1 MTDTNIK
8 MELFG
13 GGLYIP
19 VRIWSKVENKYKR
32 ISLTLDTGASVT
44 TLSPEIFYVLG
55 YEPSTNP
62 KMKLTT
68 ASSVTYVSHYT
79 LDAIK
84 LGDIELNAV
93 DAYGLKFPE
102 ESFSMGVIGLNV
114 LRQFDIELLFSKE
127 IVRLKQR

>member
-1 MTDTNIK
+1 METQVK

-13 GGLYIP
+13 NGLCIP
-19 VRIWSKVENKYKR
+19 VQLWSVIENKYKD

-44 TLSPEIFYVLG
+44 TLTPEIFYALG
-55 YEPSTNP
+55 YEPSAKP

-68 ASSVTYVSHYT
+68 ASDVTYVSHYM

-84 LGDIELNAV
+84 LGDIELNNIE
-93 DAYGLKFPE
+93 AYGLKFPE

-114 LRQFDIELLFSKE
+114 LRQFDVGLIFSQK
-127 IVRLKQR
+127 IVQLRRL

>member
-1 MTDTNIK
+1 MK

-19 VRIWSKVENKYKR
+19 VRIWSKAENKYKR
-32 ISLTLDTGASVT
+32 ISLTLDTGATVT
-44 TLSPEIFYVLG
+44 TFSPEIFYALG
-55 YEPSTNP
+55 YEPSAKP

-68 ASSVTYVSHYT
+68 ASDVTYVSHYT

-84 LGDIELNAV
+84 LGDIELKNV
-93 DAYGLKFPE
+93 EAYGLNFPE

-114 LRQFDIELLFSKE
+114 LRQFDIELLFRQK
-127 IVRLKQR
+127 IILLKQL

>member
-1 MTDTNIK
+1 MKTSIK

-19 VRIWSKVENKYKR
+19 VRIWSKAENKYKR

-44 TLSPEIFYVLG
+44 TLSPQIFYALG
-55 YEPSTNP
+55 YEPSTKP

-68 ASSVTYVSHYT
+68 ASDVTYVSHYT

-84 LGDIELNAV
+84 LGDIELSNV
-93 DAYGLKFPE
+93 EAYGLMFQE

-114 LRQFDIELLFSKE
+114 LRQFDIELLFSQK
-127 IVRLKQR
+127 VVQLKQL

>member
-1 MTDTNIK
+1 METQVK

-13 GGLYIP
+13 NGLYIP
-19 VRIWSKVENKYKR
+19 VQLWSVMENKYKD

-44 TLSPEIFYVLG
+44 TLTPEIFFALG
-55 YEPSTNP
+55 YEPSAKP

-68 ASSVTYVSHYT
+68 ASDVTYVSHYM

-84 LGDIELNAV
+84 LGDIELNNIE
-93 DAYGLKFPE
+93 AYGLKFPE

-114 LRQFDIELLFSKE
+114 LRQFDVGLIFSQK
-127 IVRLKQR
+127 IVQLRRL